1 MLGIVLSVVR
11 AMLGIE
17 THAFPIGRRKGE
29 SQHARRSSARHL
41 SISHCLRSIGKS
53 ERSCDGGFKVSKLLI
68 EMSKLVI
75 ANRYQMTPAVAH
87 NK

>member
-1 MLGIVLSVVR
+1 MHFPSDEEKVNRSTLGEGLP
-11 AMLGIE
+11 GISP
-17 THAFPIGRRKGE
+17 FPIVF
-29 SQHARRSSARHL
+29 A
-41 SISHCLRSIGKS
+41 IGKS

-75 ANRYQMTPAVAH
+75 ANRYQMTPAEAH

>member
-1 MLGIVLSVVR
+1 MHFPSDEEKVNRSTLGGGLP
-11 AMLGIE
+11 GISP
-17 THAFPIGRRKGE
+17 FPIVFA
-29 SQHARRSSARHL
+29 Q
-41 SISHCLRSIGKS
+41 S
-53 ERSCDGGFKVSKLLI
+53 EKVNAIDGGFKVSKLLI